1 MTNFRR
7 TSRQIGSEKGRTQ
20 LSRCAFA
27 ATALALTLAL
37 PVSASYRG
45 EAPVQRAEVLSVD
58 PVFETVEISEPHEL
72 CREEQVPFRSDARYD
87 DRHASRKASTYRSR
101 TPGVL
106 GAIVGGAIG
115 HSVGN
120 GKTNKRIGTAV
131 GAILGGSI
139 GADISRRNH
148 RSQLRQQED
157 RWQDPRGY
165 GGYEPIQYRTQR
177 VCEIVTDTRIE
188 QRVSAYDVAYAYGGE
203 TYTTVLDYDPG
214 RYLEVRVRVT
224 PVN

>member
-7 TSRQIGSEKGRTQ
+7 TSRQIGSAKGRTQ

-87 DRHASRKASTYRSR
+87 DRYASRKASTYRSR

-131 GAILGGSI
+131 GAI
-139 GADISRRNH
+139 H
-148 RSQLRQQED
+148 